1 MQNNNHIAV
10 GFYLNETFKV
20 NVVADG
26 DLQNNIEYNKK
37 WRPGRFY
44 FVDGE
49 YVCGGVLAEPHK
61 SEFIQ
66 KCKNRLQNIHVD
78 KSKITKPYV

>member
-1 MQNNNHIAV
+1 MVNNHVAV
-10 GFYLNETFKV
+10 GFYLNGDCKI
-20 NVVADG
+20 NIVADA
-26 DLQNNIEYNKK
+26 DLENNIAHNKK

-49 YVCGGVLAEPHK
+49 YVCGGVLGEPRK

-66 KCKNRLQNIHVD
+66 ECKERLKDLHID
-78 KSKITKPYV
+78 SSKVTRPYE